1 MKKGICG
8 VALLLLIQI
17 GTEAQV
23 TKIGPEM
30 EHGQIVRVLQNAGPG
45 DTILFREGSYKGNYQ
60 LENLHGDVNRPIVF
74 MGEGTRRSI
83 IDGEI
88 MPGTDMKHNAFRLKN
103 CSWISIEGFTIKN
116 CWLDLIRAENSSYIS
131 LRSSDLHGGK
141 RALFARGRGSHHFLV
156 EDCRWEQDER
166 VWNHESDYSWEE
178 THHGIH
184 QHYNG
189 SLFQGSGISGVFVLR
204 DNTIRNTYNAFR
216 LSQINDGSLDPL
228 ACTNGEIY
236 RNTVFNTADNVLE
249 PEVHV
254 LNLHFYHNTMI
265 NGHAFISI
273 TEVQGGE
280 IYIYGNTAMSMPES
294 DDGWT
299 VFKISCERDS
309 LSRPFYIYNNSWQVD
324 FDMIGSPRNV
334 WENSHIRHFNNACF
348 SEASDTFGIY
358 NIGLD
363 NQFDYDCSNVPFPSL
378 LLSNGHEK
386 NGIMANPLFREPL
399 AMDFRLKENSPCIDR
414 GKKDDRLIPSY
425 LGKAPDIGA
434 YEGEHRV
441 EGPAFRYMD
450 PELDVPFSEHPRI
463 TRVKADGKKLEVFFS
478 MPMEAGSLE
487 ETGFVLCDGEKEFP
501 LVSKKLSKDGYNLSL
516 SGIEASEFIK
526 MTRSTIYLQL
536 SRWPLGKNG
545 QALSSWAS
553 EINVNLAN

>member
-1 MKKGICG
+1 MNRLICG
-8 VALLLLIQI
+8 VAMLLLIQI
-17 GTEAQV
+17 ETEARLRE
-23 TKIGPEM
+23 IGPEM
-30 EHGQIVRVLQNAGPG
+30 EQGQIVRVLQDAGPG
-45 DTILFREGSYKGNYQ
+45 DTILFREGCYKGGYR
-60 LENLHGDVNRPIVF
+60 LEDLHGEVNRPIIF
-74 MGEGTRRSI
+74 LGEGPGRSI
-83 IDGEI
+83 IDGEVL
-88 MPGTDMKHNAFRLKN
+88 PGTNLKHNAFRLKN

-116 CWLDLIRAENSSYIS
+116 CWLDLVRAGNSSYIS
-131 LRSSDLHGGK
+131 LRSCDLHGGK
-141 RALFARGRGSHHFLV
+141 RALFANGRGSHHFLV

-166 VWNHESDYSWEE
+166 VWNHEGDYSWEE

-216 LSQINDGSLDPL
+216 LSQINEGSPDPL
-228 ACTNGEIY
+228 ACTNGEVY

-273 TEVQGGE
+273 TEVLGGE
-280 IYIYGNTAMSMPES
+280 LYVYGNTAMSMPDS

-299 VFKISCERDS
+299 VFKISCISDS
-309 LSRPFYIYNNSWQVD
+309 LSLPFYIFNNSWQVD
-324 FDMIGSPRNV
+324 FDMIGRPREI

-348 SEASDTFGIY
+348 SLASDIFGIY
-358 NIGLD
+358 SIGLD
-363 NQFDYDCSNVPFPSL
+363 NSFDHDCSNVPFPSI
-378 LLSNGHEK
+378 LLSAGHEK
-386 NGIMANPLFREPL
+386 NGIVADPLFRDPL
-399 AMDFRLKENSPCIDR
+399 AMDFRLKENSPCIDK
-414 GKKDDRLIPSY
+414 GKKDERLIPSF
-425 LGKAPDIGA
+425 LGEAPDIGA

-450 PELDVPFSEHPRI
+450 PELEVPFIEHPRI
-463 TRVKADGKKLEVFFS
+463 TRVKANGKKIELCFS
-478 MPMEAGSLE
+478 MPMDAQSLE
-487 ETGFVLCDGEKEFP
+487 GTGFLLRDGEQEYVLTNKI
-501 LVSKKLSKDGYNLSL
+501 LSKDGYTLSL
-516 SGIEASEFIK
+516 SGTEASEFVK
-526 MTRSTIYLQL
+526 MERRNISLQL